1 MKLLYRLKEKS
12 KFTYGINFEE
22 ETFCLKKNAVGQL
35 LASSLQLNF
44 KGEIKCFK
52 KRLNLDNGPQ
62 GKKSANGQI
71 CNIGVGRGVAGN

>member
-1 MKLLYRLKEKS
+1 MVSIL
-12 KFTYGINFEE
+12 G
-22 ETFCLKKNAVGQL
+22 KKIMFNKKAVAQL

-44 KGEIKCFK
+44 KCEIKCLRII

-71 CNIGVGRGVAGN
+71 CNIGGGRGKLVRFGGGRVN